1 MGNLILDLILRMD
14 DSNLS
19 YNKSKVS
26 TFSFSHTKKAKNV
39 GHKLFWWKKSY
50 ENVDSKASIDI
61 YLFHFLWSSKS
72 NHNQ

>member
-39 GHKLFWWKKSY
+39 GHKLFLMKK
-50 ENVDSKASIDI
+50 K
-61 YLFHFLWSSKS
+61 L
-72 NHNQ
+72 